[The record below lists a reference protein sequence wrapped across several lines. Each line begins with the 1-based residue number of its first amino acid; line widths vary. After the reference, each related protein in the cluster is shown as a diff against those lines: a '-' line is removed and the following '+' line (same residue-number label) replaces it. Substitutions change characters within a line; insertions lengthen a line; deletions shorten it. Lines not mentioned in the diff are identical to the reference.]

1 MLNIPTICN
10 DCKNF
15 FPGDTISENSMNV
28 VFENKT
34 VEVPCPRCGGT
45 GYVPDGVYNF
55 TMDAIELVEGPE
67 STVADLK
74 RLAEK
79 FKQTNTPIEV
89 KLP

>member
-1 MLNIPTICN
+1 
-10 DCKNF
+10 
-15 FPGDTISENSMNV
+15 MNV

-55 TMDAIELVEGPE
+55 TDNAIELVEGPE
-67 STVADLK
+67 STVTDLK